1 MRISELRTAEEIH
14 EQDMQDPEYRAAY
27 LKSLADP
34 GDRELYKAVGY
45 DERELVTD
53 RDEADM
59 VSSRVLTNPSTHKP
73 VLDIDIPAQLVPS
86 STPGHYHLYLDVE
99 VDWPEYASLLCALE
113 DAGVIQH
120 GYAKHALRR
129 EQTLVRLPEKPKHLE
144 GPDHP
149 LQNVDSSDNL
159 E

>member
-1 MRISELRTAEEIH
+1 MSRRIVDADQETARGVWDASRKH
-14 EQDMQDPEYRAAY
+14 AAH
-27 LKSLADP
+27 SLDP
-34 GDRELYKAVGY
+34 GNRLLFKAVGY
-45 DERELVTD
+45 DERELVVD
-53 RDEADM
+53 RTEADM
-59 VSSRVLTNPSTHKP
+59 VSSITSAGKHRP
-73 VLDIDIPAQLVPS
+73 VLDIDFPAQLVPS
-86 STPGHYHLYLDVE
+86 STPGRYHLYLDIDL
-99 VDWPEYASLLCALE
+99 DWTDYAVLLCALE

-120 GYAKHALRR
+120 GYARHALRR